1 MTASPSK
8 VVWSSTGRTPRFV
21 TTALVAGTTS
31 LVTEF
36 GEKVRDDFARTYS
49 ITIVGAV
56 LFDLLLKSDG
66 EQFTANELVQHVETV
81 IVEDLKLTVE
91 KLPEFQF
98 PPFPEMMLH
107 LYGIFLDQVWP
118 SIVDNPTRKMT
129 ARLARINYETLE
141 INFQRL
147 ESGDGS

>member
-1 MTASPSK
+1 MTATPSK
-8 VVWSSTGRTPRFV
+8 VVWGSGRPPRFV
-21 TTALVAGTTS
+21 TSTLIAGTTS
-31 LVTEF
+31 LVSEF
-36 GEKVRDDFARTYS
+36 GQKVRDDFARTYS

-56 LFDLLLKSDG
+56 LFDLLLKTDG

-81 IVEDLKLTVE
+81 IIEDLKLARE
-91 KLPEFQF
+91 KLPEFQY
-98 PPFPEMMLH
+98 PPFPEILLH
-107 LYGIFLDQVWP
+107 LYQIFLDQVWP
-118 SIVDNPTRKMT
+118 SIADNPTRKMT